1 MSPGGG
7 TASRVAFGSL
17 AETDRGRRDEIEAA
31 IGRVLDSGRFIL
43 GDEVARFE
51 ESFAAFVGAP
61 HAVGCANGTDAIALA
76 LRAAGARPGDAA
88 ILPANACVPVIAAVR
103 QAGVVPRLAD
113 VDGATLTLDPSGVE
127 RARTPETRFVVAVH
141 LYGGVADLDGLA
153 DVARAADMTMIEDCA
168 QSHGA
173 EWRGRKTGTFG
184 AAAAFSFYPT
194 KNLGACGDGGAVV
207 TADPEIAA
215 RLRQL
220 RQYGWTRRDF
230 AASEGWNSRLDELQ
244 AAILAAKLPRLE
256 EENARRRAIADRYD
270 AALEGLPVRRLSI
283 RPGSLPARHLYPI
296 RAPRGR
302 RDALREHLA
311 RRGVE
316 TGIHYPVPLHLQ
328 PAYAFLGYRAGDF
341 PVSEEACASVLSL
354 PIHARLSDDDVEL
367 VVDAVRGFDFGVV
380 EGAGA

>member
-1 MSPGGG
+1 MTPRGG

-17 AETDRGRRDEIEAA
+17 AETDRARRSEIDAA

-43 GDEVARFE
+43 GDEVGRFE
-51 ESFAAFVGAP
+51 EAFAAFVGAP

-76 LRAAGARPGDAA
+76 LRAAGARAGDAA
-88 ILPANACVPVIAAVR
+88 VLPANACVPVIAAVR
-103 QAGVVPRLAD
+103 QAGVLPQLAD
-113 VDGATLTLDPSGVE
+113 VDAATLTLDPASVE
-127 RARTPETRFVVAVH
+127 RARTADTRFVVAVH
-141 LYGGVADLDGLA
+141 LYGGVADLGALEEIS
-153 DVARAADMTMIEDCA
+153 RAGGMTLIEDCA

-244 AAILAAKLPRLE
+244 AAILAARLPRLA
-256 EENARRRAIADRYD
+256 EENARRRAIAERYD
-270 AALEGLPVRRLSI
+270 AALDGLPLRRLSV
-283 RPGSLPARHLYPI
+283 RPESLPARHLYPVRTPI
-296 RAPRGR
+296 GR

-311 RRGVE
+311 GRGIE
-316 TGIHYPVPLHLQ
+316 TGIHYPIPLHLQ
-328 PAYAFLGYRAGDF
+328 PAYAFLGHRAGDF

-354 PIHARLSDDDVEL
+354 PMHARLSDGDVDL
-367 VVDAVRGFDFGVV
+367 VVEAVRGFF
-380 EGAGA
+380 EAAGA

>member
-1 MSPGGG
+1 MTPGGG

-17 AETDRGRRDEIEAA
+17 AETDRARRDEIEAA

-51 ESFAAFVGAP
+51 AAFAAFIGAP
-61 HAVGCANGTDAIALA
+61 HAVGCANGTDAVALA

-88 ILPANACVPVIAAVR
+88 IVPANACVPVIAAVR
-103 QAGVVPRLAD
+103 QAGVLPRLAD
-113 VDGATLTLDPSGVE
+113 VDAATLTLDPSGLE

-141 LYGGVADLDGLA
+141 LYGGVADLDGLG
-153 DVARAADMTMIEDCA
+153 DVARAAKLTLIEDCA

-207 TADPEIAA
+207 TSDPEIAA

-244 AAILAAKLPRLE
+244 AAILAAKLPRLA

-296 RAPRGR
+296 RAPKGR

-311 RRGVE
+311 E
-316 TGIHYPVPLHLQ
+316 W
-328 PAYAFLGYRAGDF
+328 F
-341 PVSEEACASVLSL
+341 P
-354 PIHARLSDDDVEL
+354 DVE
-367 VVDAVRGFDFGVV
+367 AP
-380 EGAGA
+380 